1 MPKDPR
7 DSKKWR
13 ALRLIILARDGY
25 TCHYCGLPANTVD
38 HVVPV
43 KSNPDLAMNLENC
56 VAACRSCN
64 SAKGSRSEGSFLHR
78 GFTPPVFPDSS
89 LSDTVRVVP
98 DSPFVKPE
106 SMQVNAE

>member
-13 ALRLIILARDGY
+13 ALRLVVLARDGY

-78 GFTPPVFPDSS
+78 GFTPPVFPSYPS
-89 LSDTVRVVP
+89 PMLSQVQL
-98 DSPFVKPE
+98 DSPFIARPKPE
-106 SMQVNAE
+106 SNR